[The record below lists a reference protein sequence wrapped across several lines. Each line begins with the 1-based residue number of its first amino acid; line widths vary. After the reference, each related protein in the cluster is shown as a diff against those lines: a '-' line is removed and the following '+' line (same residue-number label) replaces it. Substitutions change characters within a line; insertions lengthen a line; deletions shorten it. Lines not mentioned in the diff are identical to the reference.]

1 LQARAA
7 IPGTRQELHLYR
19 RGEDYA
25 ITIGGVDGELMNS
38 RMHAS
43 EDALA
48 ELGCAP
54 IAGRPAPQVLIGG
67 LGMGFTLAAAL
78 RVLGPGAQVTVA
90 ELVPEVAE
98 WNRGDL
104 GACAGRPLDD
114 PRAAVVVG
122 DVSTQL
128 RGAAGRLDAVLL
140 DVDNGPGGLTS
151 ESNSWLYSAAG
162 LKTAARAL
170 RPGGALAVWSAHAA
184 PAFAARFQAAGF
196 GVQAHRVRERPGKG
210 AVHTVWVGVR
220 GG

>member
-1 LQARAA
+1 MQARAA
-7 IPGTRQELHLYR
+7 IPGTRQELLLYR
-19 RGEDYA
+19 RGQDYA
-25 ITIGGVDGELMNS
+25 IAIGGADGELMNS

-54 IAGRPAPQVLIGG
+54 VLARPAPHVLIGG

-78 RVLGPGAQVTVA
+78 RVLGPGARVTVA

-98 WNRGDL
+98 WNRGEL
-104 GACAGRPLDD
+104 GTCAGRPLDD

-122 DVSTQL
+122 DVAARL
-128 RGAAGRLDAVLL
+128 REAAGSLDAVLL

-151 ESNSWLYSAAG
+151 ESNGWLYSAAG
-162 LKTAARAL
+162 LRAAHRAL
-170 RPGGALAVWSAHAA
+170 RPGGTLAVWSAHAA
-184 PAFAARFQAAGF
+184 PAFTARFGKAGF
-196 GVQAHRVRERPGKG
+196 EVQTHRVRERPGKG